1 MVGIPGG
8 PLCFRG
14 AQAACVGWLACGTGV
29 TGGAGAPHFHQS
41 KRHRHQFR
49 NPTGA
54 CVPDS
59 FPPGT
64 SLMILMQF
72 SRFSKF
78 PRPRWFVLSPE
89 EPLPAPQGP
98 CLSPL
103 ASRGPSGQAHFAAP
117 KAGHAA
123 RCPPAVTSAEPG
135 GPPVVRGGT
144 AEAPGGRL
152 RAGLGDNEHPLPGD
166 RGDNGDTETPHC
178 HPSSWRPR
186 WTLLSFTKAPPPAG
200 NAVLLTCH
208 PSTSRPLRALLSFT
222 KPPPPTLSARTRLL
236 CAPSPSSHPST
247 HRPR

>member
-14 AQAACVGWLACGTGV
+14 APAACVGWLVCGTGV
-29 TGGAGAPHFHQS
+29 TGGAGAPQFHQS

-59 FPPGT
+59 FPPDT

-89 EPLPAPQGP
+89 EPLPAPQCP

-103 ASRGPSGQAHFAAP
+103 PAGAP
-117 KAGHAA
+117 QGRPISLPQKQGT
-123 RCPPAVTSAEPG
+123 RPAVPLLSHPLSLEDLRWYEEELQRH
-135 GPPVVRGGT
+135 RGG
-144 AEAPGGRL
+144 GSVQGW
-152 RAGLGDNEHPLPGD
+152 PLPRRQRVAAAWGQQGQQG
-166 RGDNGDTETPHC
+166 R
-178 HPSSWRPR
+178 
-186 WTLLSFTKAPPPAG
+186 
-200 NAVLLTCH
+200 
-208 PSTSRPLRALLSFT
+208 
-222 KPPPPTLSARTRLL
+222 
-236 CAPSPSSHPST
+236 
-247 HRPR
+247 